1 MRRLM
6 IAALLSAAFVLPG
19 QAFAQK
25 VVVYTAA
32 KQSLV
37 DEMTTLFSKETG
49 IKVEVISGGSSDLI
63 RRVRAE
69 AGAPKVDVI
78 WSIGGEV
85 LEANKDLLAP
95 FTPAANDVILGA
107 YKISPEWTPF
117 SGILAAFAVN
127 TKSLKPADYPKSW
140 KDLTDAKWKGQI
152 ASARADSSGSA
163 FQQYATVITASG
175 DKAEAGGGWDVYKR
189 ILANMQLAE
198 SSGLVSRLVNDG
210 EAKVGIVLEDDA
222 LDYVKGGGPV
232 AVVYPEDGTS
242 TVADGMALA
251 KGAPNAENGKTFID
265 WLQTK
270 TAQEM
275 VVQRMGRRPIRTD
288 VASGG
293 GAKPIAEVKLVNYD
307 IRVIAPQR
315 NAWIARWKDMASA
328 R

>member
-1 MRRLM
+1 MRFGIL
-6 IAALLSAAFVLPG
+6 AAAVAMTFGLAAG
-19 QAFAQK
+19 AQAQK

-32 KQSLV
+32 KQALV
-37 DEMTTLFSKETG
+37 DELTTAFSKETG
-49 IKVEVISGGSSDLI
+49 IKVELVMGGSSDLI

-69 AGAPKVDVI
+69 ASAPKVDVI

-95 FTPAANDVILGA
+95 FTPAANDMILPA
-107 YKISPEWTPF
+107 YKISPEWVPF

-127 TKSLKPADYPKSW
+127 TKSLKPADYPRSW
-140 KDLTDAKWKGQI
+140 KDLTDPKWKGQI

-163 FQQYATVITASG
+163 FQQYATVIAAYG

-189 ILANMQLAE
+189 ILGNMQLAE

-242 TVADGMALA
+242 TVADGMALG
-251 KGAPNAENGKTFID
+251 KGAPNAENGKKFID
-265 WLQTK
+265 WLLTK
-270 TAQEM
+270 PAQEL
-275 VVQRMGRRPIRTD
+275 VVQRMGRRPVRTD

-307 IRVIAPQR
+307 IRTIAQKR
-315 NAWIARWKDMASA
+315 NDWIARWKEMAVA

>member
-1 MRRLM
+1 MRLTM
-6 IAALLSAAFVLPG
+6 LGAVLAAVLALPG
-19 QAFAQK
+19 VAAAQK

-49 IKVEVISGGSSDLI
+49 IKVEVVSGGSSDLM

-69 AGAPKVDVI
+69 AAAPKVDVI

-85 LEANKDLLAP
+85 LEANKDILAP
-95 FTPAANDVILGA
+95 FTPAAEAMILPA
-107 YKISPEWTPF
+107 YRISPEWSPF

-127 TKSLKPADYPKSW
+127 TKALKPSEYPKSW
-140 KDLTDAKWKGQI
+140 KDLTDPKWKGQI
-152 ASARADSSGSA
+152 ASARADSSGSS
-163 FQQYATVITASG
+163 FQQYATVITAYG
-175 DKAEAGGGWDVYKR
+175 DRTDPGGGWDVYRR

-251 KGAPNAENGKTFID
+251 KGAPNAENGRKFMD
-265 WLQTK
+265 WLLSK
-270 TAQEM
+270 PAQEM
-275 VVQRMGRRPIRTD
+275 VVQRMGRRPVRID

-293 GAKPIAEVKLVNYD
+293 GARPIGEVKLVNYD
-307 IRVIAPQR
+307 IRSVALNR
-315 NAWIARWKDMASA
+315 NAWIAKWKEMAAA

>member
-1 MRRLM
+1 M
-6 IAALLSAAFVLPG
+6 ALPG
-19 QAFAQK
+19 LAQAQK

-37 DEMTTLFSKETG
+37 DEMTTLFTKETG
-49 IKVEVISGGSSDLI
+49 IKVELVSGGSSDLI

-69 AGAPKVDVI
+69 AASPKVDVI

-85 LEANKDLLAP
+85 LEANKDLLTP

-127 TKSLKPADYPKSW
+127 TKALKPAEYPKSW

-163 FQQYATVITASG
+163 FQQYATVIAAYG
-175 DKAEAGGGWDVYKR
+175 DKPDAGGGWDVYKR

-242 TVADGMALA
+242 TVADGMALG
-251 KGAPNAENGKTFID
+251 KGAPNAENGKKFID

-270 TAQEM
+270 PAQEL
-275 VVQRMGRRPIRTD
+275 VVQRMGRRPVRTD
-288 VASGG
+288 VAGGG

-307 IRVIAPQR
+307 IRSIAQKR
-315 NAWIARWKDMASA
+315 NEWIARWKDMAAA